1 MSPRGLLLCLSLLG
15 IIAGGASKPQYALSI
30 PALLKS
36 GETATAC
43 INFVGLTESLSLKVN
58 VEVSGVNT
66 TIFTDDITE
75 NEIFKC
81 KTFEVPNVEQTS
93 PVFLT
98 MEATGATSSIV
109 ERRSVVIDKMET
121 IHIIQLDKPIY
132 KRGQKVMARLISLNS
147 QLRPVPETYTL
158 IYLKDPYGSRLKQ
171 WENVVSVRG
180 VGAFNFVLLPD
191 ASLGGYTVIAEK
203 KSGGSISQV
212 FDVEEYVLPRFSV
225 TVDAPNTISILDQ
238 TTSISVQAKYTYGR
252 SVPGKIS
259 GRLCR
264 KYSSYYP
271 GNNCNRNP
279 EGLCSPISGEMDS
292 DGKFSNNIDLSLF
305 HLDRSGFSMGL
316 NIDATVIEDG
326 TGVQVKESRSIS
338 VTSQIARVTF
348 DNKVMLP
355 FYKQGIP
362 YSVSMTL
369 VDALGKPIKNETIE
383 LRLAGNFLQNL
394 TTDSAGKATY
404 EIDTSKYEQ
413 IQLDIQANYKNTETC
428 YDSNWVMPSYS
439 NAYYSAMRFYSRTGS
454 HVQLNAPQQEL
465 SCGKGQSLQVYYSL
479 SKEGLGEKG
488 NTISFYYMV
497 MSKVK
502 IVDFGSRSVDVSSS
516 QRGSFSFDVPVSSE
530 LAPGADVV
538 VYSIL
543 ESEVIASTA
552 RLNVQKC
559 FQNNVSMSFSEA
571 EGMPGSKIMLK
582 LKADAKSLCG
592 LRIIDSSLLLLNQ
605 NGQLTADMVYNSL
618 RYLSLNGYNVRKY
631 NVEPPKP
638 PCIDPSQRVRM
649 NGLFYEPVNFP
660 GEGYTYN
667 DFKSIG
673 LIFATNV
680 SLHKPEV
687 CGGDVWGGGRPF
699 ITMERT
705 MERFSSVA
713 DGPGTGLPA
722 PIASPVA
729 SPVATVRKFFPE
741 VWRFDLVNV
750 DITGS
755 LSIPEKAPDTITQWQ
770 GSMFCVSEK
779 TGFGLTKY
787 PSNFTTFLPLF
798 LELSLPYSFTR
809 GETLVL
815 RAFVSNYLNQ
825 CVKVRVTL
833 KRSADYTATLQE
845 GKQNACLCPR
855 ERASYSWNVNAKSL
869 GVITFTMTAQ
879 TTHIG
884 ATCEGR
890 KDTTQP
896 PRSDTVIQTIIV
908 EAEGIEKEITYSNLV
923 CVEGEKSVI
932 PISISPP
939 PNAVAGSVQGSV
951 TVMGDLLGHAV
962 NNPDSLIQLP
972 TGCGEQNLVKLM
984 PIPSVLG
991 YLNCTGQLTKEIKDK
1006 ALQYMDI
1013 GYMRQLG
1020 YKRQDGTFS
1029 AFGQSDREGSSW
1041 LTALTFNTFEEIK
1054 SYTLVDPAVQNQALL
1069 ALAKMQDLKSGCFK
1083 ATGNLFHNGLKGGA
1097 DNEIS
1102 FTSYVAAMLFH
1113 TTYPAAQTLLR
1124 GALGC
1129 LDEASRREQS
1139 LYNLA
1144 LMFNAFALSENLER
1158 RNYILAQLKS
1168 KAIQKDGSI
1177 HWERTDKPKAE
1188 MYPFFYA
1195 PAPSAEIEIT
1205 GYILMGMTYGPTPSQ
1220 DDKSYMAQIVLWLC
1234 QQQNS
1239 QGGYRSTADTVVALH
1254 ALARYSCLV
1263 YKEGAT
1269 NQIQVTSGKTV
1280 IANFNVLPKNRLL
1293 VQKKPLPKI
1302 PGNYG
1307 LEING
1312 KGCCLV
1318 QCSVRYNVPVIK
1330 GNSAFSL
1337 SVESDR
1343 KSCIDGVAY
1352 TMPIT
1357 MSLSYNGNKNQSNM
1371 AVIIVKLLS
1380 GYTPEYQSVQKLRK
1394 TVSKVEQNNNR
1405 LVIYLESVSIKPI
1418 TLSVTLEM
1426 NNRVQNFQPQFVYVF
1441 DYYEADENGVA
1452 ELKHSCAA

>member
-158 IYLKDPYGSRLKQ
+158 IYLKGS
-171 WENVVSVRG
+171 
-180 VGAFNFVLLPD
+180 VLLSRPHIMFCV
-191 ASLGGYTVIAEK
+191 T
-203 KSGGSISQV
+203 
-212 FDVEEYVLPRFSV
+212 VLPRFSV

-326 TGVQVKESRSIS
+326 TEI
-338 VTSQIARVTF
+338 F
-348 DNKVMLP
+348 
-355 FYKQGIP
+355 
-362 YSVSMTL
+362 TL
-369 VDALGKPIKNETIE
+369 SLS
-383 LRLAGNFLQNL
+383 
-394 TTDSAGKATY
+394 TT
-404 EIDTSKYEQ
+404 
-413 IQLDIQANYKNTETC
+413 ANYKNTETC

-605 NGQLTADMVYNSL
+605 NGQLTADM
-618 RYLSLNGYNVRKY
+618 
-631 NVEPPKP
+631 
-638 PCIDPSQRVRM
+638 
-649 NGLFYEPVNFP
+649 
-660 GEGYTYN
+660 
-667 DFKSIG
+667 SIG

-1168 KAIQKDGSI
+1168 KAIQK
-1177 HWERTDKPKAE
+1177 
-1188 MYPFFYA
+1188 
-1195 PAPSAEIEIT
+1195 
-1205 GYILMGMTYGPTPSQ
+1205 
-1220 DDKSYMAQIVLWLC
+1220 
-1234 QQQNS
+1234 
-1239 QGGYRSTADTVVALH
+1239 
-1254 ALARYSCLV
+1254 
-1263 YKEGAT
+1263 
-1269 NQIQVTSGKTV
+1269 
-1280 IANFNVLPKNRLL
+1280 
-1293 VQKKPLPKI
+1293 
-1302 PGNYG
+1302 
-1307 LEING
+1307 
-1312 KGCCLV
+1312 
-1318 QCSVRYNVPVIK
+1318 
-1330 GNSAFSL
+1330 
-1337 SVESDR
+1337 ESDR